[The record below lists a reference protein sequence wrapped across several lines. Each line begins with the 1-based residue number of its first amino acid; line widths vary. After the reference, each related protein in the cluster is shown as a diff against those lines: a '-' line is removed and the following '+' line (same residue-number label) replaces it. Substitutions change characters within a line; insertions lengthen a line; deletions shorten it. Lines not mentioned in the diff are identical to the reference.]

1 MCGGGRGADRLKR
14 VQNAVELWTKESE
27 NNP

>member
-1 MCGGGRGADRLKR
+1 MCGVGADRLKR
-14 VQNAVELWTKESE
+14 VQNAAELWTKESE